1 MRLRGPIRAP
11 GDLPG
16 RRPLASPTCS
26 PGSRCRAGTPAP
38 EPAEKFR
45 RCKREKSQLGRT
57 PAPTQSAAPPPQPDP
72 WRRRP
77 WPPRTLPRAEGG
89 GGGRGDLHLGPSL
102 VQCRLVPSKG
112 KQVQQKWE
120 RYGSDTAHVLSRW
133 GVGCPARRTVDSE
146 GGAEWEEQACAES
159 RAWWTHRGWRPSAIL
174 DFSWFQ

>member
-1 MRLRGPIRAP
+1 LEKEVREYGNQP
-11 GDLPG
+11 
-16 RRPLASPTCS
+16 SCS
-26 PGSRCRAGTPAP
+26 LSCSSLSLYSLQPARFP
-38 EPAEKFR
+38 F
-45 RCKREKSQLGRT
+45 LGLWSSDT
-57 PAPTQSAAPPPQPDP
+57 V
-72 WRRRP
+72 
-77 WPPRTLPRAEGG
+77 LEVCGLGEGVLHILSNQVSS
-89 GGGRGDLHLGPSL
+89 RGDLHLGPSL